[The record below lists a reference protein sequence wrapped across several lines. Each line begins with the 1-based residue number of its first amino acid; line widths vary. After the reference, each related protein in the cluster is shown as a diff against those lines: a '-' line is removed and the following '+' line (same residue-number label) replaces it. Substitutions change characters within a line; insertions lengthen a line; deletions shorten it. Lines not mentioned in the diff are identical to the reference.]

1 MRKTRKLYLSAR
13 NLSKWQRFAID
24 FSLSYYSQMINTS
37 NLPND
42 QWGKNPKQLEC
53 GCLNYSYDKLY
64 PLFFFRPRYCFRYL
78 AIRMKYYFN
87 IICQC
92 FSVLPFPATTNN
104 KPKAQPNR
112 KCSWYSSKVKIL
124 GSQPDVI
131 SLIWIDHMFIV
142 PIFNWDLAHIL
153 QPRLS
158 SPHIYPSTALS
169 FLAIEE
175 LDEKQPHQQQDKL

>member
-1 MRKTRKLYLSAR
+1 
-13 NLSKWQRFAID
+13 
-24 FSLSYYSQMINTS
+24 MIEIN
-37 NLPND
+37 NP
-42 QWGKNPKQLEC
+42 WGKQESCIFQHVIYQNGNVLRLTLVFRIILKWLTLKICQTTSEEKTQSSWNVGVWTILTTSC
-53 GCLNYSYDKLY
+53 THWV
-64 PLFFFRPRYCFRYL
+64 FFRPRYCFRYL

-124 GSQPDVI
+124 GSQPDVV

-153 QPRLS
+153 
-158 SPHIYPSTALS
+158 
-169 FLAIEE
+169 
-175 LDEKQPHQQQDKL
+175 

>member
-1 MRKTRKLYLSAR
+1 
-13 NLSKWQRFAID
+13 
-24 FSLSYYSQMINTS
+24 MIEIN
-37 NLPND
+37 NP
-42 QWGKNPKQLEC
+42 WGKQESCIFQHVIYQNGNVLRLTLVFRIILKWLTLKICQTTSEEKNPEQLEC

-153 QPRLS
+153 
-158 SPHIYPSTALS
+158 
-169 FLAIEE
+169 
-175 LDEKQPHQQQDKL
+175 

>member
-1 MRKTRKLYLSAR
+1 MWVS
-13 NLSKWQRFAID
+13 
-24 FSLSYYSQMINTS
+24 
-37 NLPND
+37 
-42 QWGKNPKQLEC
+42 E
-53 GCLNYSYDKLY
+53 
-64 PLFFFRPRYCFRYL
+64 LFLRQVVPTVFFRPRYCFRYL

-175 LDEKQPHQQQDKL
+175 LDENSHTNSKTNYSVYFIWSMRYRYIGRILRTWVQCIP

>member
-1 MRKTRKLYLSAR
+1 M
-13 NLSKWQRFAID
+13 
-24 FSLSYYSQMINTS
+24 
-37 NLPND
+37 PND

-153 QPRLS
+153 QPRLA
-158 SPHIYPSTALS
+158 SPHIYISKYSSIVLSHWRIRWKTATPTARQTIAFISYDQCATGILGGYLELGFS
-169 FLAIEE
+169 VFLKI
-175 LDEKQPHQQQDKL
+175 

>member
-1 MRKTRKLYLSAR
+1 
-13 NLSKWQRFAID
+13 
-24 FSLSYYSQMINTS
+24 MIEIN
-37 NLPND
+37 NP
-42 QWGKNPKQLEC
+42 WGKQESCIFQHVIYQNGNVLRLTLVFRIILKWLTLKICQTTSEEKPRAVGMWVSE
-53 GCLNYSYDKLY
+53 
-64 PLFFFRPRYCFRYL
+64 LFLRQVVPTVFFRPRYCFRYL

-153 QPRLS
+153 
-158 SPHIYPSTALS
+158 
-169 FLAIEE
+169 
-175 LDEKQPHQQQDKL
+175 